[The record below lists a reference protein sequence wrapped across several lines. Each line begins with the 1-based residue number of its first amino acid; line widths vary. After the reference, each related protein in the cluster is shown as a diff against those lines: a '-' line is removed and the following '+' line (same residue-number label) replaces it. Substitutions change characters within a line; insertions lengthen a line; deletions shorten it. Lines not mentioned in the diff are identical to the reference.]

1 MLQQATSVNIAIRAI
16 ENVCAKF
23 DVELNDTH
31 KTIMA
36 ILIPALVYQDGTIM
50 ILSETI
56 HQVNR
61 VIKKRNDKLDFVS
74 ILLGYNCISSI
85 DKYGTITIPLCLLLN
100 KLTVRREIVNNSSK
114 YLTKKVLTNAT
125 QTICI
130 SEVLSHIGVP
140 KLISIPIINI
150 LLEFFYTD
158 IKKERKIMLESN
170 AAFKNHKLS
179 ETKKILK
186 QMQFEK
192 IFLSTA
198 ILIVISSIGLK
209 IGTSLIL
216 VNVLSEL
223 YEILKAEYKQ
233 ASAKS
238 FLN

>member
-1 MLQQATSVNIAIRAI
+1 MLQQATSVNIAIRVI
-16 ENVCAKF
+16 ENVCTKL
-23 DVELNDTH
+23 DLELNDTH

-36 ILIPALVYQDGTIM
+36 ILIPSLIYRDGTII

-56 HQVNR
+56 HQINR
-61 VIKKRNDKLDFVS
+61 IIKKKNDKIDFVS

-85 DKYGTITIPLCLLLN
+85 DKYGAITIPLCFLLN
-100 KLTVRREIVNNSSK
+100 KLTIKREIIGNSSK

-130 SEVLSHIGVP
+130 SEVLSHIGIP
-140 KLISIPIINI
+140 KLISIPVINI
-150 LLEFFYTD
+150 LLEFFYMD

-179 ETKKILK
+179 DTKKILK

-198 ILIVISSIGLK
+198 LLIVISNIGLR
-209 IGTSLIL
+209 IGSSLIL
-216 VNVLSEL
+216 INVISEL
-223 YEILKAEYKQ
+223 YEIARSEYKK
-233 ASAKS
+233 ATAKS